1 MGQPSTLR
9 TRQPSTPLERG
20 LYQLFR
26 LSSFG
31 SAVATAGFVGYLFI
45 GGSLHV
51 AGIYA
56 PPFPVMSFSDP
67 VYTILG
73 FLVGALFCVLSGSLT
88 LLTLLVSVE
97 DANAEFV
104 ILMSLIAFGFGAAIV
119 RITIGPVQECL
130 STIGGL

>member
-1 MGQPSTLR
+1 MDQPSTLR

-20 LYQLFR
+20 LCRLFR

-31 SAVATAGFVGYLFI
+31 SAVAITGFVGYLFI
-45 GGSLHV
+45 GGSLYV

-67 VYTILG
+67 VFAILG
-73 FLVGALFCVLSGSLT
+73 FLVGGLTCILSGSLT
-88 LLTLLVSVE
+88 LLTLLVSTE

-119 RITIGPVQECL
+119 RMTIGPVQESL